1 MLRIQYGD
9 FEKRVYES
17 NRMGRRLPLRW
28 INRIKEYKKEK
39 GGRRMSFAKE
49 ESIKRYPET
58 TLSCPSPFKGSF

>member
-1 MLRIQYGD
+1 
-9 FEKRVYES
+9 
-17 NRMGRRLPLRW
+17 MGRRLPLRW

-49 ESIKRYPET
+49 ESIERYPET